1 MNNKLD
7 FAKYRRLARIM
18 KIVIK
23 VTYIASVIFLVAGLV
38 VGILLAVAPISSLAA
53 ISDTGDSLFLTLD
66 NILMVKIN
74 PETTTLEDLSPVFAS
89 ICFMAAAI
97 GAVFAAILKQ
107 LELILGTIKDDKP
120 FAPENSKRLTT
131 IGITLMIGAF
141 IERAGEYLVASTMIN
156 TLKLNSLS
164 ANFSAD
170 SNMILIGFVVLI
182 LAGVFKYGCYL
193 QNEYDS
199 TV

>member
-7 FAKYRRLARIM
+7 FAKYRRLAKIM
-18 KIVIK
+18 KIIIK
-23 VTYIASVIFLVAGLV
+23 ISYIASVIFLVAGLV
-38 VGILLAVAPISSLAA
+38 AGTLLAVAPISSIAA
-53 ISDTGDSLFLTLD
+53 ISDTGGLSLTLD

-74 PETTTLEDLSPVFAS
+74 PETTTLEDLKPVFAS
-89 ICFMAAAI
+89 ICFMVAAI
-97 GAVFAAILKQ
+97 GAVLAVILKQ
-107 LELILGTIKDDKP
+107 LELILGTVKDNKP

-131 IGITLMIGAF
+131 IGITLMIGSF
-141 IERAGEYLVASTMIN
+141 IERAGEFFVASTMID
-156 TLKLNSLS
+156 TLKLKDLS
-164 ANFSAD
+164 VNYSAD
-170 SNMILIGFVVLI
+170 SNMILIGFVVLV

>member
-7 FAKYRRLARIM
+7 FAKYRRLAKIM
-18 KIVIK
+18 KIIIK
-23 VTYIASVIFLVAGLV
+23 ISYIASVIFLVAGLV
-38 VGILLAVAPISSLAA
+38 AGTLLAVAPISSIAA
-53 ISDTGDSLFLTLD
+53 ISDTGGLSLTLD

-74 PETTTLEDLSPVFAS
+74 PETTTLEDLKPVLAS
-89 ICFMAAAI
+89 TCFMIAAI
-97 GAVFAAILKQ
+97 GAVLAVILKQ
-107 LELILGTIKDDKP
+107 LELILGTVKDDKP

-131 IGITLMIGAF
+131 IGITLMIGSF
-141 IERAGEYLVASTMIN
+141 IERAGEFFVASTMID
-156 TLKLNSLS
+156 TLKLKDLS
-164 ANFSAD
+164 VNYSAD
-170 SNMILIGFVVLI
+170 SNMILIGFVVLV

>member
-18 KIVIK
+18 KIVVKIS
-23 VTYIASVIFLVAGLV
+23 YIASVIFLVAGLV
-38 VGILLAVAPISSLAA
+38 VGILLAVAPISSIAA
-53 ISDTGDSLFLTLD
+53 ISDTGGLSLTLD

-74 PETTTLEDLSPVFAS
+74 PVTTTLEDLKPVFAS
-89 ICFMAAAI
+89 ICFMVAAI
-97 GAVFAAILKQ
+97 GAVLAVILKQ
-107 LELILGTIKDDKP
+107 LELILGTVKDDKP

-141 IERAGEYLVASTMIN
+141 IERAGEFFVASTMID
-156 TLKLNSLS
+156 TLKLNDLS
-164 ANFSAD
+164 VNFSAD
-170 SNMILIGFVVLI
+170 SNMILIGFVVLV